1 LRWTQVAEYDS
12 FARVTRLATQAPPTI
27 PDYELIRL
35 VGSGSY
41 GDVWLARGITGLYRA
56 IKIVW
61 RERFEDAL
69 PYERE
74 FKGLREFAAVS
85 LTEAR
90 QLALLHVGR
99 NDEAGFFYYIMELAD
114 DAANRGEVSPET
126 YAPHTLKII
135 RDQRGRITAPEAVV
149 LGTDL
154 ARALAGLHARG
165 LVHRDVK
172 PANVIF
178 VGGVPKLADIGLV
191 AVATSAHTFVG
202 TEGFVPPEGP
212 GTPAADV
219 YSLGKLLYEVSTGLD
234 RHEYPRLPPNLGALA
249 DRKQL
254 LELNEIIIRACDP
267 HPTRRYADA
276 GALLDELLLLQ
287 AGRSMRRL
295 RAAEHSLV
303 QAVRWGAALALIAAI
318 AGAGAYLERQR
329 AREETDRRLAV
340 ESERDD
346 LARKSVYSAG
356 LARAQ
361 RALEIGNLGQARGQL
376 DQLAPANGAPDL
388 RGVEWHFLRAEAE
401 GDPSEV
407 LQKTGPSTQKIRIS
421 RDGSLLAWQDTDWR
435 ATIWDVSA
443 RKIVRKIDGMYSLAG
458 FSLDG
463 KWLIGTTTHAAFQR
477 WSIETGQPDVQPV
490 PRITR
495 PIGVIP
501 EGDLGVCFTHSPEEA
516 TPHRLRVWDFRQH
529 AEVSSV
535 DFPANIDGKHW
546 DFYRSTL
553 SADGHTCAII
563 LGSNPGTG
571 TDIRFSLQ
579 VLDLRTGAVLW
590 QEMSNRIPDALALS
604 PDGTLLATSRPS
616 SNEVQLRE
624 LRKGVTRWS
633 EIFGQSR
640 LSALGFSPDGG
651 TLAIAG
657 RDSTIFLVDAASGGR
672 RTVLQGQQGAIAD
685 LTWSSDGNTI
695 GTVSN
700 SGDIRLW
707 QKPFQTTQQRLLE
720 LAKADPEH
728 LPGIGAGS
736 LCVSANGRL
745 LAVGDGRGAAHVFD
759 VATLTARIELPGVL
773 RPVRFIDQDRALLVL
788 TPQWKL
794 GRWRLDSPTPT
805 FEEILALPDGFQR
818 VTLSRDGKLLATT
831 NYRGRIQVWNCLT
844 KQMLF
849 EQQGHLLL
857 AWGMAFSPD
866 GSLLAT
872 VGYDRKTR
880 VWETATGQLRADW
893 PTDTDT
899 LCVAFSPSGD
909 TIATGLEGGLVELR
923 PATLEESKRVLHTN
937 SSSIESLVFSSDGS
951 RLICG
956 GSNALLHI
964 YATDDWREIVTLLA
978 SGGKNL
984 GPISIRT
991 LTFSDNRH
999 TLATALSETQVRVWH
1014 Y

>member
-1 LRWTQVAEYDS
+1 MRWTQLAEYDS
-12 FARVTRLATQAPPTI
+12 FARVTRLATQPPPTI

-35 VGSGSY
+35 VGRGSY

-114 DAANRGEVSPET
+114 DATDGNEINPAT

-178 VGGVPKLADIGLV
+178 VGRAPKLADIGLV

-219 YSLGKLLYEVSTGLD
+219 FSLGKLLYEISTGLD
-234 RHEYPRLPPNLGALA
+234 RHDYPRLPPNLGALA

-267 HPTRRYADA
+267 NPARRYPDA

-295 RAAEHSLV
+295 RAAEHSLG
-303 QAVRWGAALALIAAI
+303 QAIRWGTALALIAAI

-329 AREETDRRLAV
+329 AREETNRRLAA
-340 ESERDD
+340 ETERDD
-346 LARKSVYSAG
+346 LASKSVYSAG
-356 LARAQ
+356 LARVQ

-376 DQLAPANGAPDL
+376 DQLTPAKGAPDL
-388 RGVEWHFLRAEAE
+388 RGVEWHFLHAEAE

-407 LQKTGPSTQKIRIS
+407 IQKAGPTALKIRIS
-421 RDGSLLAWQDTDWR
+421 PDGHLLAWQDTDWR
-435 ATIWDVSA
+435 AILWDISLHKV
-443 RKIVRKIDGMYSLAG
+443 VRKIDGMFALAG
-458 FSLDG
+458 FSADG
-463 KWLIGTTTHAAFQR
+463 KWLVGTTTHAAFQR
-477 WSIETGQPDVQPV
+477 WSVGTGQPDIQPV
-490 PRITR
+490 ARITR
-495 PIGVIP
+495 PVGVVP
-501 EGDLGVCFTHSPEEA
+501 EYDLGVCFTHSPEEA
-516 TPHRLRVWDFRQH
+516 APHRLRVWDFRHH
-529 AEVSSV
+529 ADVSSV
-535 DFPANIDGKHW
+535 DIPANVDGRHR
-546 DFYRSTL
+546 DYFHSAL
-553 SADGHTCAII
+553 SRDGYTCA
-563 LGSNPGTG
+563 LVMASVTG
-571 TDIRFSLQ
+571 TETHSSLQ
-579 VLDLRTGAVLW
+579 VLDLRSGKVLW
-590 QEMSNRIPDALALS
+590 EELSSTIPDAMALS
-604 PDGTLLATSRPS
+604 PGGAFLALIRSS
-616 SNEVQLRE
+616 SNEVQLRD
-624 LRKGVTRWS
+624 LHTGASLWS
-633 EIFGQSR
+633 GAFGQSR
-640 LSALGFSPDGG
+640 LGTLAFSPDGRV
-651 TLAIAG
+651 LAVAG
-657 RDSTIFLVDAASGGR
+657 RDSTISLIDAETGIRS
-672 RTVLQGQQGAIAD
+672 TVLQGQQGAILD
-685 LTWSSDGNTI
+685 LTWSADGSTI
-695 GTVSN
+695 GAASN
-700 SGDIRLW
+700 SGDVRLW
-707 QKPFQTTQQRLLE
+707 RKPFQATRRLLT
-720 LAKADPEH
+720 LARTDAEDLPKTSTADV
-728 LPGIGAGS
+728 
-736 LCVSANGRL
+736 CVSTDGRL
-745 LAVGDGRGAAHVFD
+745 LAAGNGRAAVHVFD
-759 VATLTARIELPGVL
+759 VETLTAHAELPNIL
-773 RPVRFIDQDRALLVL
+773 RPLRFVDENQALLVL
-788 TPQWKL
+788 TVQRQL
-794 GRWRLDSPTPT
+794 GKWRFDSPTPT
-805 FEEILALPDGFQR
+805 FEEIIPFKDRIQR
-818 VTLSRDGKLLATT
+818 VSFSKDGRLLAATD
-831 NYRGRIQVWNCLT
+831 YAGRIQVWDCAT
-844 KQMLF
+844 KKMLF
-849 EQQGHLLL
+849 DQPGHLLRI
-857 AWGMAFSPD
+857 WGMAFSPD
-866 GSLLAT
+866 NSLLAT

-880 VWETATGQLRADW
+880 VWETATGRLRADW

-899 LCVAFSPSGD
+899 LCVAFSPDGHM
-909 TIATGLEGGLVELR
+909 IATGLEGGLVELR
-923 PATLEESKRVLHTN
+923 PATLEETKRVLHTN
-937 SSSIESLVFSSDGS
+937 SSSIDSIVFSSDGS

-978 SGGKNL
+978 SGGKYP
-984 GPISIRT
+984 GTISIRS
-991 LTFSDNRH
+991 LAFSDNYR
-999 TLATALSETQVRVWH
+999 TLATSLNDTQVRVWH